1 MTSAQHIASHVAAHT
16 RSLGAD
22 LSAQAGRIKRHDRV
36 AQIARTRHEFR
47 LGDAVAAAGY
57 TVMSLYA
64 AGFVAYVAA
73 AF

>member
-22 LSAQAGRIKRHDRV
+22 LSA
-36 AQIARTRHEFR
+36 
-47 LGDAVAAAGY
+47 GY

>member
-22 LSAQAGRIKRHDRV
+22 LSAQAGRLWSAGT

-57 TVMSLYA
+57 AVMSLYA

>member
-22 LSAQAGRIKRHDRV
+22 LSAQAGRLWSAGT
-36 AQIARTRHEFR
+36 AQIART
-47 LGDAVAAAGY
+47 AGY

>member
-22 LSAQAGRIKRHDRV
+22 LSAQAGRLWSAGT